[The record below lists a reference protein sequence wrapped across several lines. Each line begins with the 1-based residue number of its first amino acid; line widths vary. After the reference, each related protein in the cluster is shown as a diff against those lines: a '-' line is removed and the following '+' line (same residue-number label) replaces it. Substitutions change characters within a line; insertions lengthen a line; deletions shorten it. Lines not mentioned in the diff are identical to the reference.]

1 MDVIVVKGGQP
12 LNGTVHISGAKNAA
26 LPILI
31 ATLLTDG
38 VHKILKCSKFW
49 QILVARCRYLGG

>member
-1 MDVIVVKGGQP
+1 MDKIVVKGGAS
-12 LNGTVHISGAKNAA
+12 LEGTVHISGANNT

-38 VHKILKCSKFW
+38 VHRLSTFH
-49 QILVARCRYLGG
+49 